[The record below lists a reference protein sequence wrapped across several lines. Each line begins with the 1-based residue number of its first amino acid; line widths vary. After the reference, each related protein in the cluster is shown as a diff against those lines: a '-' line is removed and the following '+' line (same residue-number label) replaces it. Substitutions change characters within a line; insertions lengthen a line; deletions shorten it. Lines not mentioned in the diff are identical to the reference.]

1 MKGYNEGSLN
11 VVTILHT
18 DRPSP
23 LILFTWEYHTLCS
36 KSYTSNLLSDQNRR
50 VVVNLSLILL
60 FKVRKVTIGDAF
72 TNYLVTNNINGTTVR
87 VKLLD
92 TSTLTIPFL
101 II

>member
-1 MKGYNEGSLN
+1 MLDN
-11 VVTILHT
+11 
-18 DRPSP
+18 P
-23 LILFTWEYHTLCS
+23 LESVYF
-36 KSYTSNLLSDQNRR
+36 D
-50 VVVNLSLILL
+50 LILL
-60 FKVRKVTIGDAF
+60 FKVRKVTIGDAFTNYLVTNNINGTKVTIGDAF